1 MDTDEHIAAL
11 EHEGQL
17 LLTAARS
24 ADPDEP
30 VPTCP
35 EWVLRD
41 LLAHIGFV
49 HRWATKYVEQG
60 LADMVAEPDEAGVLA
75 AAPPDDQLVAW
86 VAEGHAA
93 LVRAL
98 SAAPADLRCWTFLRA
113 PSPRAFWARRQAH
126 ETAVHRV
133 DAELASG
140 ARPTG
145 IPARFAADGVDEL
158 LLGFL
163 PRPGSKRYTKVGPG
177 TAGFEATD
185 AGSSW
190 TVAVSSTGID
200 TKRGVEASDLLVRGP
215 AQDLYLT
222 LWARRSPEGLELNG
236 ETELLA
242 DWKKLFRVTWS

>member
-1 MDTDEHIAAL
+1 METNEHIAAL

-17 LLTAARS
+17 LLAAARS
-24 ADPDEP
+24 ADLESP
-30 VPTCP
+30 VPSCP
-35 EWVLRD
+35 GWVLRD

-49 HRWATKYVEQG
+49 HRWATKYVDQG
-60 LADMVAEPDEAGVLA
+60 VTEMVAEPDEAGVLA
-75 AAPPDDQLVAW
+75 LAPPDDLLLAW

-98 SAAPADLRCWTFLRA
+98 SSAPSDLRCWTFLAA

-140 ARPTG
+140 AHPTS
-145 IPARFAADGVDEL
+145 IPAPFAADGVDEL

-163 PRPGSKRYTKVGPG
+163 ARPGSKRYTKVGPG
-177 TAGFEATD
+177 TASFEAIDTP
-185 AGSSW
+185 ASW
-190 TVAVSSTGID
+190 TVTVSSSGID
-200 TKRGVEASDLLVRGP
+200 TKRGVEPGDLQVRAP

-222 LWARRSPEGLELNG
+222 LWDRRSPEGLELNG
-236 ETELLA
+236 APGLLA